1 MEAAKPLLAALAMLL
16 TFVAYV
22 PYVRSILSGTT
33 RPHVFSWLVWGV
45 NTTVAFLATLAAG
58 GGAGAWS
65 IGLSA
70 LVTLGIAGLAWQRRA
85 AIRIARVD
93 WVFFL
98 GGLAAIPLWFAL
110 DDPLAAI
117 VVVTLVELAGFAPTF
132 RKSWHLPW
140 SEPVGFLLLLILRNA
155 LVIGALGAH
164 TFTTVFFPAAMA
176 AACAVLMAMLLWRRR
191 QLAAA

>member
-1 MEAAKPLLAALAMLL
+1 MEHQALLAALAMAL

-22 PYVRSILSGTT
+22 PYVRSILAGTT

-65 IGLSA
+65 IGVSA
-70 LVTLGIAGLAWQRRA
+70 AVTLGIARLAWLRRS
-85 AIRIARVD
+85 AIRITRAD
-93 WVFFL
+93 WGFFIC
-98 GGLAAIPLWFAL
+98 GLAALPLWFVL
-110 DDPLAAI
+110 DDPLAAV

-140 SEPVGFLLLLILRNA
+140 SEPVGFLLLLVVRNT
-155 LVIGALGAH
+155 LVIGALGER
-164 TFTTVFFPAAMA
+164 TFTTAFFPAAMA
-176 AACAVLMAMLLWRRR
+176 AACVALMAVLLWRRR
-191 QLAAA
+191 QLAPAV